1 MKSQQY
7 RTEKLK
13 KIIETEKADIQLR
26 DWVTLNFEKFWELAK
41 EAKDICREPFRI
53 ETPFG
58 DWQFLNFKND
68 KKPYELP

>member
-1 MKSQQY
+1 MTPQQYKY

-26 DWVTLNFEKFWELAK
+26 DWITLNFEKFWELAK
-41 EAKDICREPFRI
+41 EAKDIYKDIYREPFRI

-68 KKPYELP
+68 E